1 MMRVPVGIINMLCN
15 GIGVFTYGDH
25 RAERK
30 GMTVLKQE
38 RPEENLQ
45 RLRLRIILKNAAGI
59 LLAGTLYVAVF
70 RLLGFGIPCV
80 FRRFTGLLCPGC
92 GMSHALAAVSSG
104 HFRQAMEYNALS
116 LTLLPAFILFVIY
129 RALRYVKTG
138 SEEFRVPEL
147 LFLFLC
153 IGICVFY
160 FVTRNHLI

>member
-1 MMRVPVGIINMLCN
+1 
-15 GIGVFTYGDH
+15 
-25 RAERK
+25 
-30 GMTVLKQE
+30 
-38 RPEENLQ
+38 
-45 RLRLRIILKNAAGI
+45 
-59 LLAGTLYVAVF
+59 
-70 RLLGFGIPCV
+70 
-80 FRRFTGLLCPGC
+80 
-92 GMSHALAAVSSG
+92 
-104 HFRQAMEYNALS
+104 MEYNALS